1 MLTGTAERME
11 SRLLTRTGTAT
22 VMRSTLEYKESRPMN
37 DSALRAMLLGAWE
50 LLAWV
55 IEYSDSRDRSWPFG
69 REASGL
75 LLYTPE
81 GLMSAGISRSGR
93 APFASASA
101 RHASAEQKSAAFDGY
116 FHYQG
121 RFRVEAGTVI
131 HEVRESLNPD
141 FSGTRQIRT
150 IELDGDSLVLSAQD
164 LVPGSSVRRSHR
176 LHWRRPGDQRAASV

>member
-1 MLTGTAERME
+1 
-11 SRLLTRTGTAT
+11 
-22 VMRSTLEYKESRPMN
+22 MN
-37 DSALRAMLLGAWE
+37 DTALRTALLGAWE
-50 LLAWV
+50 LRAWM
-55 IEYSDSRDRSWPFG
+55 IEYSDGRDRSWPFE

-93 APFASASA
+93 ARFGSASA
-101 RHASAEQKSAAFDGY
+101 RHASAEQKSAAFDSY

-141 FSGTRQIRT
+141 FPGTRQIRT
-150 IELDGDSLVLSAQD
+150 IKLDGDSLVLSAQD
-164 LVPGSSVRRSHR
+164 LVPGSSVLRSHL